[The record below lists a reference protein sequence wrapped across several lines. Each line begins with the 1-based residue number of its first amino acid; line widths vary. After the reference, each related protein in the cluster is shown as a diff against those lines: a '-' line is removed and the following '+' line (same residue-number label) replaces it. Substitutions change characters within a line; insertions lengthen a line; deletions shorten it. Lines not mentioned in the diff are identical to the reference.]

1 MLNYRMLMN
10 GVVLLTVAAC
20 APLPHGQGGGML
32 WQPSPNFDLRRP
44 NYVILHHTT
53 NTTAARALETLTHPD
68 RSVSAHYLI
77 DRNGEII
84 QLVDETKRAW
94 HAGESWWGGTTDL
107 NSSSIGIELDNT
119 GEEAF
124 PDIQI
129 DALLNLLTDLRT
141 RYRIPPANILGHAD
155 VAPSRKVDPSRFFP
169 WQRLA
174 QHGFGVWCAEI
185 PGVPPIGLDSQLGLQ
200 ALGYQTTVPG
210 STRAAFR
217 RHFMARDDDREL
229 DANELALLA
238 CLVRIKM
245 EQGSPSNQ
253 AVQP

>member
-1 MLNYRMLMN
+1 MPDCWPSRRR
-10 GVVLLTVAAC
+10 VVQRFMSSALLATLAAC

-68 RSVSAHYLI
+68 RRVSAHYLI
-77 DRNGEII
+77 DRNGQII
-84 QLVDETKRAW
+84 QLVDERKRAW

-129 DALLNLLTDLRT
+129 DALLGLLTDLRT
-141 RYRIPPANILGHAD
+141 RYRIPSANILGHSD

-174 QHGFGVWCAEI
+174 QNGFGVWCTEVT
-185 PGVPPIGLDSQLGLQ
+185 GVPPIGFDSLLGLQ

-210 STRAAFR
+210 SARAAFR
-217 RHFMARDDDREL
+217 RHFMARDDDGEL
-229 DANELALLA
+229 NTNERALLS
-238 CLVRIKM
+238 CLINAKM
-245 EQGSPSNQ
+245 EQ
-253 AVQP
+253 A